1 MNRGVVVG
9 AVGGLVAGVSL
20 GALALAA
27 PSFALFSQSGAVVA
41 APAAAQLALPAM
53 SQQARWGV
61 LPNLADLVEAAS
73 PSVVQ
78 IEVRSQARAQTMR
91 QPGPNPFEGTPF
103 EDFFQGAP
111 GAPQGEMPD
120 QRASGSG
127 GSSSWSRLRRHGCW

>member
-27 PSFALFSQSGAVVA
+27 PSFALFSQSGAVLA

-91 QPGPNPFEGTPF
+91 QLGPNPFE
-103 EDFFQGAP
+103 
-111 GAPQGEMPD
+111 
-120 QRASGSG
+120 
-127 GSSSWSRLRRHGCW
+127 